1 MVISEIVTLSV
12 YWNWEYWKNQI
23 TIVSYSIVEKA
34 KISKDKTFTGI
45 RTKKQNGET
54 WNLFMCTV
62 QFRDTNDNHRNS
74 LMDNRDKIGD
84 YDINVPQL

>member
-1 MVISEIVTLSV
+1 MKDIIGFATKKANVVISEIVTLSV

-45 RTKKQNGET
+45 RTKKTKWRDLESIHVH
-54 WNLFMCTV
+54 CTV
-62 QFRDTNDNHRNS
+62 
-74 LMDNRDKIGD
+74 
-84 YDINVPQL
+84 